1 MLTKIRNVN
10 FVLKVVKFHG
20 LCTCRYKKRAENMQ
34 SNNNLKPNSAQSSS
48 KQNYDCHVSRQFH
61 AGAFKTICCFIANTI
76 IEEKE
81 VHNVKNLNNHD
92 QEILYELG
100 GSKFICTKS

>member
-10 FVLKVVKFHG
+10 FVSKVVKFPG
-20 LCTCRYKKRAENMQ
+20 LCTCRYKKRDENMQ
-34 SNNNLKPNSAQSSS
+34 NNNNLKPNSAQSTS

-81 VHNVKNLNNHD
+81 VHNVNNLNNHD
-92 QEILYELG
+92 QEILYEIG
-100 GSKFICTKS
+100 ESKFICTKS